1 MLRRSEALRAAAG
14 ADGAVL
20 VACLQSSSIV
30 GFIGFAIAVL
40 ETLKQIHGG
49 ATLAEVEGV
58 GSKPEEKTD
67 QPEEPRP

>member
-1 MLRRSEALRAAAG
+1 MALAMM
-14 ADGAVL
+14 VL
-20 VACLQSSSIV
+20 KAMAMNQEQLEMMTQV
-30 GFIGFAIAVL
+30 IA

>member
-1 MLRRSEALRAAAG
+1 M
-14 ADGAVL
+14 
-20 VACLQSSSIV
+20 QSSSIV

-58 GSKPEEKTD
+58 GSKPEEKAD